1 MTNKFNNGGFT
12 VVELMV
18 TLAVAAIL
26 FGFALPAFNELMSQ
40 RAMTARVNEFV
51 LAVNYARSE
60 AAKLGGVVSVQSMDD
75 SDNGNDDYGNNGN
88 GNSSDDGDNKGNGS
102 DANDSDTDE
111 SEPDNDNQTRPR
123 RRAMT
128 APVPTIKTFFRMS
141 NKVLAKAKGF
151 GQKHLNPS
159 SRSLWLKCRLTTRA

>member
-1 MTNKFNNGGFT
+1 MTNKLNNGGFT

-60 AAKLGGVVSVQSMDD
+60 AAKLGGVVSIQSMDD
-75 SDNGNDDYGNNGN
+75 SDNGNEWGTGYCVVVGNPGNCDAPVLQVFDAADDATL
-88 GNSSDDGDNKGNGS
+88 NGS
-102 DANDSDTDE
+102 GAFDSVGTLSFNSRGMLIGGVAGEIQLCSTDAGEDPGRSVFVNAIG
-111 SEPDNDNQTRPR
+111 
-123 RRAMT
+123 RASI
-128 APVPTIKTFFRMS
+128 AELVC
-141 NKVLAKAKGF
+141 NG
-151 GQKHLNPS
+151 
-159 SRSLWLKCRLTTRA
+159 